1 MESERF
7 REALWSRG
15 LSAAVVFWEVRLHPM
30 NGSGLGKVGKQVIA
44 LFVSEQHTF
53 LLEDGS

>member
-1 MESERF
+1 MKGSVR
-7 REALWSRG
+7 REGRG
-15 LSAAVVFWEVRLHPM
+15 ASSAAVVFWEVRLHPM